1 MKFLS
6 LHMRPYGSFDDK
18 ELDFAPQGAGG
29 LHLIYGPNGAGKSTT
44 LRALRAV
51 LFGLAG
57 GADAHRFP
65 SKDLRLGAHL
75 QRSSGEELEYL
86 RRTASKSPLWLP
98 SDDEALAE
106 EQLSPFLGGMN
117 RERFVSI
124 YGLDLETMQAG
135 GRELVKGEGDIG
147 KALFGAA
154 LGGKHLASILERMQV
169 EASKLYADNSS
180 KPSINRCLADL
191 KALDK
196 ERNRHTLTVTAYSKS
211 RKAWEASKDAIEK
224 LEEERKQVQ
233 GGRRELEQRL
243 NLLSPL
249 RRLERT
255 RKNLAGFEGQEPI
268 AEVDIRS
275 FRALNEELHT
285 ATIELSRLKKMQQT
299 RVAVIEGLKAKAN
312 PDLLESEQAVRDI
325 QGQVAAYEQALVD
338 IPDMQDQCN
347 SASGQASAVSYGL
360 SAVDNPEQA
369 LQILARLAAE
379 RRSARMELES
389 ATTETGHAVLEF
401 EEAKA
406 LSTGAAGQFQTDS
419 RVDFEALAPFRGD
432 FEELA
437 KAVPPAETVIAERMA
452 LEKERASDREN
463 QLQAVKQRLRSE
475 RVAKS
480 KLLALESDAGGMP
493 PTDEELH
500 SARQIRDAAW
510 TLLHDELA
518 GNVIPSPL
526 PDLAAKIS
534 AADRIVDRLRGDGVR
549 AVSRMTLET
558 ELREIAQQQAQL
570 EEHKA
575 EVALD
580 LQQQDQVWSEA
591 WQTSGMAPMDAQAM
605 RDWVQLRARL
615 LQGLAQHKARAQE
628 AEAKA
633 ERDYQVRAEAQSR
646 LESKVQAVEERWSEW
661 SQRTGFDPEITEELA
676 AAELNAVISSG
687 VAAQTLFRLTPR
699 LKKLQDLTMEV
710 EQQARNLAELSKV
723 ARLHTSK
730 TESEQALERIKA
742 LGEALA
748 DATRVDVDLEQ
759 KEKDQELDRGSMARI
774 TQRLQEL
781 NDSLGEQR
789 SKYRADSEADFRERV
804 DSADRLAI
812 LLKDKQLILEELGK
826 AAPGQELEGLL
837 MQFQGVEPEVL
848 AGEIESELKREQD
861 LAARVNELHVNLGN
875 LGRDVEG
882 EGSEEAIF
890 VENKRAS
897 LIASV
902 GDETERYIQLE
913 LARYLL
919 EREIEQHRLLHQG
932 PLLKRA
938 GELFKALTNGTYIRL
953 VPSEDRGKPV
963 MVARRA
969 GGQLVGIGGM
979 SSGTEDQLYLAL
991 RIASVELMI
1000 RTSEPMPFIADDLFV
1015 NFDDKRTE
1023 AALRVLF
1030 ELSKTTQVIVFSHH
1044 ESVLACAKKLAAKD
1058 IPIQVHRLLSES
1070 ARESQ
1075 RPSPDPS
1082 DPVLLT

>member
-1 MKFLS
+1 MRFLS

-51 LFGLAG
+51 LFGLAK

-75 QRSSGEELEYL
+75 QRSSGEKLEYL

-117 RERFVSI
+117 RDRFVSI

-154 LGGKHLASILERMQV
+154 LGGKHLASILGRLQS
-169 EASKLYADNSS
+169 EASSLYADNSS
-180 KPSINRCLADL
+180 KPSINRCLAEL
-191 KALDK
+191 KLLDK
-196 ERNRHTLTVTAYSKS
+196 ERNRHTLTVTDYKRS

-224 LEEERKQVQ
+224 LEQERKQVQ
-233 GGRRELEQRL
+233 GARRVLEQKL

-255 RKNLAGFEGQEPI
+255 REELAGFEGQEPI
-268 AEVDIRS
+268 AEADIRN
-275 FRALNEELHT
+275 FRVFSEELN
-285 ATIELSRLKKMQQT
+285 AEVIELSRLKKTQQT
-299 RVAVIEGLKAKAN
+299 RVEAIEGLKAKAN
-312 PDLLESEQAVRDI
+312 PDLLKSEQAVRDL

-338 IPDMQDQCN
+338 IPDIQDQCD
-347 SASGQASAVSYGL
+347 SARGQASAVSSGL
-360 SAVDNPEQA
+360 SAVDDPEQA
-369 LQILARLAAE
+369 LKILGSLAAE
-379 RRSARMELES
+379 RRSARIELES
-389 ATTETGHAVLEF
+389 AAKETGHAVLEL

-406 LSTGAAGQFQTDS
+406 LCAGAAGQFQTES
-419 RVDFEALAPFRGD
+419 RADLEALAPFCGD
-432 FEELA
+432 LEELA
-437 KAVPPAETVIAERMA
+437 KAVPPAETVIAERLA
-452 LEKERASDREN
+452 LEKDRASALVS
-463 QLQAVKQRLRSE
+463 QLQAAEQRLRSE
-475 RVAKS
+475 RAAKS
-480 KLLALESDAGGMP
+480 KLHKLETAAGGMP
-493 PTDEELH
+493 PTEDELH
-500 SARQIRDAAW
+500 GARQTRDAAW
-510 TLLHDELA
+510 TLLHEELA
-518 GNVIPSPL
+518 GNAIPSPL

-534 AADRIVDRLRGDGVR
+534 AADRIVDRLRGDGER

-558 ELREIAQQQAQL
+558 ELLEIAQQQAQL
-570 EEHKA
+570 EEQRAK
-575 EVALD
+575 VDLD
-580 LQQQDQVWSEA
+580 HQQQDQAWSAA
-591 WQTSGMAPMDAQAM
+591 WQTSGIAPKDAQAM

-615 LQGLAQHKARAQE
+615 LQGLDQHNSRAQE
-628 AEAKA
+628 AAAKA
-633 ERDYQVRAEAQSR
+633 ERDHQVRAEAQSR
-646 LESKVQAVEERWSEW
+646 LESKVHAVEERWREW
-661 SQRTGFDPEITEELA
+661 AQRTGFDPEITEELA
-676 AAELNAVISSG
+676 AVELTAVVSSG
-687 VAAQTLFRLTPR
+687 VAAQTLARLTPR
-699 LKKLQDLTMEV
+699 LKKLQGLTTEV

-723 ARLHTSK
+723 ARLLTSEI
-730 TESEQALERIKA
+730 ESEQALERIKA

-748 DATRVDVDLEQ
+748 DATRVDLDLEQ
-759 KEKDQELDRGSMARI
+759 KRKDQELDKGSMARV

-781 NDSLGEQR
+781 NESLGEQR
-789 SKYRADSEADFRERV
+789 SKYGSDSEADFRERV
-804 DSADRLAI
+804 HSADRLAN
-812 LLKDKQLILEELGK
+812 LLKDKQRILEELGK

-837 MQFQGVEPEVL
+837 TQFQGVEPQVL
-848 AGEIESELKREQD
+848 ESQIEGELKQEQD
-861 LAARVNELHVNLGN
+861 LGTRINEHHVSLGN
-875 LGRDVEG
+875 QERDVEG

-890 VENKRAS
+890 VENQRAS

-902 GDETERYIQLE
+902 SDETERYIQLE

-938 GELFKALTNGTYIRL
+938 GELFKALTNGAYIRL

-1030 ELSKTTQVIVFSHH
+1030 ELSKSTQVIVFSHH
-1044 ESVLACAKKLAAKD
+1044 ESVLACAQELAAND
-1058 IPIQVHRLLSES
+1058 IEIQVHDLLSEKD
-1070 ARESQ
+1070 RESQ
-1075 RPSPDPS
+1075 RPSLDPS
-1082 DPVLLT
+1082 DSVLQP